1 MKAATRE
8 GRPQALKSR
17 RFWHYLRLTRDALR
31 LRIGLLLF
39 ALMCLHWTVLAL
51 PLRQLLPRV
60 AGTWLGRWG
69 ITLVFRVYLRLL
81 AWMGT
86 CEFDLSA
93 LDALRDAP
101 AMVIA
106 PNHPSLLDAVLV
118 ISRLPHVS
126 CVMKA
131 ELMDNLLL
139 GSGARLARYIRN
151 DSPRSMVQL
160 AVADVRSGNHLLLFP
175 EGTRSTQ
182 LPVNRLQG
190 TVGLI
195 AKHANAP
202 VQTVFIETNS
212 AFLGKG
218 WPLLR
223 RPVMPMVY
231 RVRLGRRFDPPD
243 NVEAF
248 ARSLEQYFHTELA
261 TAMLPPLPVTEHS
274 R

>member
-1 MKAATRE
+1 MPTH
-8 GRPQALKSR
+8 
-17 RFWHYLRLTRDALR
+17 RFFRGIRQSVDALR
-31 LRIGLLLF
+31 LRLGLLFF
-39 ALMCLHWTVLAL
+39 AVVCMDWTVLAM
-51 PLRQLLPRV
+51 PLYWLLPRA
-60 AGTWLGRWG
+60 AGTWVGRWG
-69 ITLVFRVYLRLL
+69 ITLVFREYLRGLKWIG
-81 AWMGT
+81 A
-86 CEFDLSA
+86 CQFDLSA

-101 AMVIA
+101 GMVIA

-139 GSGARLARYIRN
+139 GAGARLARYIRN
-151 DSPRSMVQL
+151 DSLRSMVQL
-160 AVADVRSGNHLLLFP
+160 AVADVRKGNHLLLFP
-175 EGTRSTQ
+175 EGTRTTQ

-195 AKHANAP
+195 AKQAQVP

-212 AFLGKG
+212 PFMGKG

-223 RPVMPMVY
+223 RPAMPMVY

-248 ARSLEQYFHTELA
+248 ARTLEQYFHTELA
-261 TAMLPPLPVTEHS
+261 GAMLPDLPVTEHS

>member
-1 MKAATRE
+1 MRAACKPLPAHR
-8 GRPQALKSR
+8 L
-17 RFWHYLRLTRDALR
+17 LRGIRHGLNALR
-31 LRIGLLLF
+31 LHVGLLLF
-39 ALMCLHWTVLAL
+39 AVVCVDWTVLAL
-51 PLRQLLPRV
+51 PLYWLLPRA
-60 AGTWLGRWG
+60 AGTWVGRWG
-69 ITLVFRVYLRLL
+69 ITLVFREYLRLL
-81 AWMGT
+81 SWMGA
-86 CEFDLSA
+86 CKFDLSA

-101 AMVIA
+101 GMVIA

-131 ELMDNLLL
+131 DLMDNLLL

-160 AVADVRSGNHLLLFP
+160 AVADVRKGNHLLLFP
-175 EGTRSTQ
+175 EGTRTTQ

-195 AKHANAP
+195 AKQAQVP

-223 RPVMPMVY
+223 RPAMPMVY
-231 RVRLGRRFDPPD
+231 RVRLGQRFDPPD

-248 ARSLEQYFHTELA
+248 ARTLEQYFRTELA
-261 TAMLPPLPVTEHS
+261 HALLPDLPVTKHS

>member
-1 MKAATRE
+1 MKANSSQ
-8 GRPQALKSR
+8 PR
-17 RFWHYLRLTRDALR
+17 RIRHPHTLWRTLHHGVDALR
-31 LRIGLLLF
+31 LRLGLLLF
-39 ALMCLHWTVLAL
+39 ATVCMDWTVLAL
-51 PLRQLLPRV
+51 PLYWLLPRKV
-60 AGTWLGRWG
+60 GTWLGRWG
-69 ITLVFRVYLRLL
+69 ITLVFREYLRVLG
-81 AWMGT
+81 WMGS
-86 CEFDLSA
+86 CHFDLSA
-93 LDALRDAP
+93 LDALRDEP
-101 AMVIA
+101 GMVIA

-151 DSPRSMVQL
+151 DSLRSMVQL
-160 AVADVRSGNHLLLFP
+160 AVADVRKGNHLLLFP
-175 EGTRSTQ
+175 EGTRTTRI
-182 LPVNRLQG
+182 PVNRLQG

-195 AKHANAP
+195 AKQAQVP

-212 AFLGKG
+212 PFLGKG

-223 RPVMPMVY
+223 RPAMPMVY
-231 RVRLGRRFDPPD
+231 RVRLGQRFDPPD

-248 ARSLEQYFHTELA
+248 ARTLEQYFQTELA
-261 TAMLPPLPVTEHS
+261 HALLPDLPVTEYS

>member
-1 MKAATRE
+1 MKADVRTRHPHTLW
-8 GRPQALKSR
+8 RALR
-17 RFWHYLRLTRDALR
+17 RGVDALR
-31 LRIGLLLF
+31 LRLGMLLF
-39 ALMCLHWTVLAL
+39 ALVCMDWTVLAL
-51 PLRQLLPRV
+51 PLYWLLPRKL
-60 AGTWLGRWG
+60 GTWVGRWG
-69 ITLVFRVYLRLL
+69 ITLVFREYVRGLQ
-81 AWMGT
+81 WMGI
-86 CEFDLSA
+86 CQFDLSA
-93 LDALRDAP
+93 LDALRDDP
-101 AMVIA
+101 GLVIA

-151 DSPRSMVQL
+151 DSLRSMVQL
-160 AVADVRSGNHLLLFP
+160 AVADVRKGNHLLLFP
-175 EGTRSTQ
+175 EGTRTTRT
-182 LPVNRLQG
+182 PVNRLQG

-195 AKHANAP
+195 AKQAQVP

-212 AFLGKG
+212 PFLGKD

-223 RPVMPMVY
+223 CPAMPVVY
-231 RVRLGRRFDPPD
+231 RVRLGKRFDPPD

-248 ARSLEQYFHTELA
+248 ARTLEQYFQTELA
-261 TAMLPPLPVTEHS
+261 HALLPDLPVTEYS

>member
-1 MKAATRE
+1 MKADARTR
-8 GRPQALKSR
+8 RPDTLWR
-17 RFWHYLRLTRDALR
+17 TLGHGFDALR
-31 LRIGLLLF
+31 LRFGLLLF

-51 PLRQLLPRV
+51 PLYWLLPRKL
-60 AGTWLGRWG
+60 GTWVGRWG
-69 ITLVFRVYLRLL
+69 INWVFRVYLHMLK
-81 AWMGT
+81 WMGA
-86 CEFDLSA
+86 CQFDLSA
-93 LDALRDAP
+93 LDALRYAP
-101 AMVIA
+101 GMVIA

-118 ISRLPHVS
+118 ISHLSSVS

-151 DSPRSMVQL
+151 DSLRSMVQL
-160 AVADVRSGNHLLLFP
+160 AVADVRKGNHLLLFP
-175 EGTRSTQ
+175 EGTRTTCI
-182 LPVNRLQG
+182 PVNRLQG

-195 AKHANAP
+195 ARQAQVP

-212 AFLGKG
+212 PFLGKG

-223 RPVMPMVY
+223 CPVMPMVY
-231 RVRLGRRFDPPD
+231 RVRLGKRFDPPD

-248 ARSLEQYFHTELA
+248 ARTLEQYFHTELA
-261 TAMLPPLPVTEHS
+261 HALLPDLPVTEHS

>member
-1 MKAATRE
+1 MKADAHP
-8 GRPQALKSR
+8 RPPQTLWR
-17 RFWHYLRLTRDALR
+17 TLRHGVDALR
-31 LRIGLLLF
+31 LHLGLLLF
-39 ALMCLHWTVLAL
+39 AAVCMDWTVLAL
-51 PLRQLLPRV
+51 PLYWLLPRK

-69 ITLVFRVYLRLL
+69 ITLVFREYLRVLG
-81 AWMGT
+81 WMGA
-86 CEFDLSA
+86 CQFDLSA
-93 LDALRDAP
+93 LDALRDQP
-101 AMVIA
+101 GMVIA

-151 DSPRSMVQL
+151 DSLRSMVQL
-160 AVADVRSGNHLLLFP
+160 AVADVRKGNHLLLFP
-175 EGTRSTQ
+175 EGTRTTQ

-195 AKHANAP
+195 AKQAQVP

-212 AFLGKG
+212 PFLGKG

-223 RPVMPMVY
+223 RPAMPMVY
-231 RVRLGRRFDPPD
+231 RLRLGQRFDPPD

-248 ARSLEQYFHTELA
+248 ARTLEQYFQTELA
-261 TAMLPPLPVTEHS
+261 HALLPDLPVTEHS